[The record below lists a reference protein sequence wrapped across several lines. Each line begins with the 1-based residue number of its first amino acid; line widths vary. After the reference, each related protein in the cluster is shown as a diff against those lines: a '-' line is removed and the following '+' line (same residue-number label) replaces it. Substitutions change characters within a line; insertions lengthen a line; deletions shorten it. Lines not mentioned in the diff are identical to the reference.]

1 MINSILAKVKNL
13 IIISVALC
21 IALTPT
27 QAFALSS
34 DFVDNP
40 AKWYSSEY
48 NISFG
53 NLESISGYYQYYFD
67 TENNTLCGHISYAD
81 DALVTETSEILVGTV
96 VNNSVNNYDFTF
108 NQDYS
113 SDKYENFDIYSS
125 FTPVSFGGQD
135 IFFAI
140 EFLNKADRKQLND
153 ISFYLL
159 IDKIAYPICEN
170 ITLRF
175 EDETTTKKPKE
186 TTTKKPT
193 AEKTTKP
200 KAEKTTK
207 EATTKFKS
215 SSTIKFK
222 PEYQTSEKFKYE
234 AEQGETMTVTYG
246 TGEIITESNKGKI
259 SSKGSLSEWA
269 ILWLVVAVILVAA
282 GLIVINNAL
291 KYRNQLKIEER
302 TNNKEKDE
310 D

>member
-1 MINSILAKVKNL
+1 MLA
-13 IIISVALC
+13 C
-21 IALTPT
+21 IVLTPFS
-27 QAFALSS
+27 AFALSS

-40 AKWYSSEY
+40 VKWQNSDY
-48 NISFG
+48 NISSG
-53 NLESISGYYQYYFD
+53 NLKSINGYYQYYFD
-67 TENNTLCGHISYAD
+67 AENGTLCGHISYAD
-81 DALVTETSEILVGTV
+81 DTLVSETSEILVGTV

-113 SDKYENFDIYSS
+113 SDAYKNFDIYSS
-125 FTPVSFGGQD
+125 FTPISFGGQD

-140 EFLNKADRKQLND
+140 EFLNKSDRKQLND

-159 IDKIAYPICEN
+159 IDKIVYPICEN
-170 ITLRF
+170 ITVRF
-175 EDETTTKKPKE
+175 EEEATTQKSKE

-193 AEKTTKP
+193 TEKTTKP

-207 EATTKFKS
+207 ETTTKFKPNATS
-215 SSTIKFK
+215 KFK

-234 AEQGETMTVTYG
+234 AEQSETTSVTFG
-246 TGEIITESNKGKI
+246 TGEVVTESNKGKI

-269 ILWLVVAVILVAA
+269 ILWLIVAVILVAA

-291 KYRNQLKIEER
+291 KYRNQIKIEQHSSNE
-302 TNNKEKDE
+302 EKDE